1 MSDTVSKYFE
11 LLEAGGYI
19 TDRSDAI
26 FIEKD
31 PIVEAVKFELDQRSR
46 RGVQKYG
53 TTLYNSDEPLEDWL
67 QHAKEEALDFACYCQ
82 KMITKI
88 KTEKYANSKTKAER
102 DK

>member
-1 MSDTVSKYFE
+1 MSDSVSKYFE
-11 LLEAGGYI
+11 LLEAGGYV

-53 TTLYNSDEPLEDWL
+53 TTLYDSNEPLEEWL

-88 KTEKYANSKTKAER
+88 KNDKYANTTEKTEGN
-102 DK
+102 